1 MISSLRHLFVFVL
14 LLCLLTAGSIAKR
27 YIYRMYI
34 VLLMKGLI
42 LVLFTVLLLTAIL
55 SDGKQERQTL
65 HISSLTIDF
74 DKTDA
79 TFTVNYDMDNLPKM
93 YILLLGSKSL
103 EPKIKSMFSNF
114 DYGIVKMDQDKAI
127 LRVKNISWLDKDYY
141 FHESR
146 KFGGTIDTVYIY
158 TSDSPRAKEYS
169 SINST
174 PYFYYRS

>member
-1 MISSLRHLFVFVL
+1 MSSLRHLFVFVL

-34 VLLMKGLI
+34 VLHMKGLI

-65 HISSLTIDF
+65 HISSLTIKF

-79 TFTVNYDMDNLPKM
+79 VFTVDYNMNNLPKM

-103 EPKIKSMFSNF
+103 EPKIKYMFSNF
-114 DYGIVKMDQDKAI
+114 DYEIVKMDQDKAI

-146 KFGGTIDTVYIY
+146 KFGETIDTVYIY
-158 TSDSPRAKEYS
+158 TTDSPRAKEYS
-169 SINST
+169 MINST
-174 PYFYYRS
+174 PPFYYRS